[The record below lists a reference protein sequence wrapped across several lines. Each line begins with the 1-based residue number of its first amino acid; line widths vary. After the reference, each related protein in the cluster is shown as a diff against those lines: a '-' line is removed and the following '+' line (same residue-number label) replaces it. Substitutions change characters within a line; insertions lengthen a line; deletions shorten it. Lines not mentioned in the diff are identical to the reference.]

1 MEIAVEISL
10 YPLDA
15 AFIPPIED
23 FIGRV
28 RTHERLRV
36 VTTSLSTQ
44 IVGRYEEVMSTLER
58 EMRTSFAA
66 LEKAVF
72 VMKVIGPL
80 SAAVSAAAGATAAPA
95 A

>member
-15 AFIPPIED
+15 AFIAPIED

-28 RTHERLRV
+28 RAHQRLRV

-44 IVGRYEEVMSTLER
+44 IVGSYEEVMSTLER

-66 LEKAVF
+66 LDKAVF

-80 SAAVSAAAGATAAPA
+80 SPA

>member
-1 MEIAVEISL
+1 MDIAVEISL

-23 FIGRV
+23 FIGRM
-28 RTHERLRV
+28 RAHHGLRV

-44 IVGRYEEVMSTLER
+44 IVGRYEEVM
-58 EMRTSFAA
+58 AA
-66 LEKAVF
+66 LGLEMHTTFTALDKAVF

-80 SAAVSAAAGATAAPA
+80 APAAGA
-95 A
+95 

>member
-15 AFIPPIED
+15 DFIPPIEE
-23 FIGRV
+23 FIHRMGAV
-28 RTHERLRV
+28 QGLKV

-44 IVGRYEEVMSTLER
+44 ISGAYADVMGALTR
-58 EMRTSFAA
+58 EMRTTFAS
-66 LEKAVF
+66 LDKAVF

-80 SAAVSAAAGATAAPA
+80 SPP
-95 A
+95 